1 MITFAVILI
10 WLVYFALLYMIVFW
24 LIVFM
29 EDGISDNN
37 KEPTRLPFVTIA
49 IPAFNEEKG
58 IIDTL
63 NSAIKLDY
71 PKEKMEILVMND
83 GSIDKTRQVVET
95 FIESNKEYLVRL
107 YNQENRG
114 KGASLN
120 VLLSKSGGEIF
131 IPFDADS
138 IIREDAIKK
147 LLPVFEEGEE
157 IAAVLP
163 LMKVWQPKTW
173 IQKIQWA
180 EYMFNLFY
188 KKLMSSLDCI
198 SVAPGPFSAYRKSL
212 LEKVGGFSENNL
224 TEDLEISL
232 RLQKYHYK
240 IVQVFNTEVYT
251 KAPTTF
257 KAFYAQRNRWYKG
270 TILNALKYRRMI
282 FNKEYGDF
290 GMLQMPR
297 LMFEGIVV
305 FMIILLVAYSNIVAP
320 LYAKLKMLYFT
331 NLNILPGLKWGINNF
346 RMIDLNFTNI
356 FFSISLTGFAV
367 LLLYYAHKAC
377 KEKLTKQGY
386 FAVPSYLLMYGV
398 LAGVV
403 LLGVF
408 FDLTRGKK
416 QRW

>member
-1 MITFAVILI
+1 
-10 WLVYFALLYMIVFW
+10 
-24 LIVFM
+24 M